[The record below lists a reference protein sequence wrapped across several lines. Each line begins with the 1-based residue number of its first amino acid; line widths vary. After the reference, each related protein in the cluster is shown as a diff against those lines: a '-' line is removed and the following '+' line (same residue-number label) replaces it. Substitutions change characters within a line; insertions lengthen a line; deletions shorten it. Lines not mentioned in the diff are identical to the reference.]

1 MLLSLGYL
9 ETAHKKDKDMITD
22 VILKE
27 KQTDQNLNG
36 FSFEEVGDD
45 HLFTGL
51 ETPMKKD
58 AFKISDHKKKEK
70 IASLFREIMDVM
82 GLDLTDDS
90 LQGTPERVAKMYIDE
105 IFSGLNPANKPK
117 AALFDNKYKYNQML
131 VEKNITFYS
140 NCEHHFVP
148 IIGKAH
154 VAYISSGKVI
164 GLSKL
169 NRIVQYYAKRPQ
181 VQERLTN
188 QIAEELKGVLGT
200 EDVAV
205 IIDAKHLCVS
215 SRGVKDDTSS
225 TVTSYFGGKFNTQ
238 EKIVELTKFKGIGIW
253 TASIFVMSSDIFSD
267 VFAYGDA
274 TLNKVIKNVYG
285 IEDDCFDRDLEGI
298 LSKWSPHKT
307 LVCNVIWHYNDN
319 VLTQTRNRI

>member
-1 MLLSLGYL
+1 MNTKVTIKNENL
-9 ETAHKKDKDMITD
+9 
-22 VILKE
+22 
-27 KQTDQNLNG
+27 LNG
-36 FSFEEVGDD
+36 FSNHEIGDD

-58 AFKISDHKKKEK
+58 AFKLSDGEKKKK
-70 IASLFREIMDVM
+70 IAILFEEIMDVM

-90 LQGTPERVAKMYIDE
+90 LKGTPERVAKMYIDE
-105 IFSGLNPANKPK
+105 IFSGLNPKNKPK
-117 AALFDNKYKYNQML
+117 VALFDNKYQYNQML
-131 VEKNITFYS
+131 VEKDITFYS

-154 VAYISSGKVI
+154 ISYISSGKVI

-215 SRGVKDDTSS
+215 SRGIKDDTSA
-225 TVTSYFGGKFNTQ
+225 TVTAFYGGTFNTSA
-238 EKIVELTKFKGIGIW
+238 KIAELQNYLK
-253 TASIFVMSSDIFSD
+253 
-267 VFAYGDA
+267 
-274 TLNKVIKNVYG
+274 L
-285 IEDDCFDRDLEGI
+285 
-298 LSKWSPHKT
+298 
-307 LVCNVIWHYNDN
+307 
-319 VLTQTRNRI
+319 

>member
-1 MLLSLGYL
+1 
-9 ETAHKKDKDMITD
+9 MITE

-27 KQTDQNLNG
+27 KQQEQKLNG
-36 FSFEEVGDD
+36 FSFEEIGDD

-51 ETPMKKD
+51 ETPMKPD
-58 AFKISDHKKKEK
+58 AFMISDEEKKEK
-70 IASLFREIMDVM
+70 ISILFEEIMNVM

-90 LQGTPERVAKMYIDE
+90 LKGTPKRVAKMYIDE
-105 IFSGLNPANKPK
+105 IFSGLNTANKPK
-117 AALFDNKYKYNQML
+117 VALFDNKYQYNQML

-188 QIAEELKGVLGT
+188 QIAEELKGILET
-200 EDVAV
+200 DDVAV

-238 EKIVELTKFKGIGIW
+238 EKIAELQN
-253 TASIFVMSSDIFSD
+253 
-267 VFAYGDA
+267 
-274 TLNKVIKNVYG
+274 TLNY
-285 IEDDCFDRDLEGI
+285 
-298 LSKWSPHKT
+298 
-307 LVCNVIWHYNDN
+307 
-319 VLTQTRNRI
+319 